1 MSREGAELLSGLC
14 LAPARVAEGQR
25 LAVVRATAEEACL
38 VLPGDGVLG
47 PCAEL
52 RHTCDPLILPSLA
65 NLQA

>member
-1 MSREGAELLSGLC
+1 MVCVWLRHGWKA
-14 LAPARVAEGQR
+14 ART

-52 RHTCDPLILPSLA
+52 RHTCDPFVLPSLA